1 MFPKIW
7 KTETVELL
15 DKDGK
20 ILATLNHVPGLYG
33 LSKKIHVSTFLQDY
47 IHNVTPALLAF
58 NVTLHKAIAE
68 ACSSHGISAQDLDP
82 VTMKA
87 WQERYKMAL
96 RSYNLTREDLHLA
109 AGLLRGSVLTMSNS
123 KDPIIVDQLLE

>member
-58 NVTLHKAIAE
+58 NVVLFCFVLFPLYYT
-68 ACSSHGISAQDLDP
+68 
-82 VTMKA
+82 
-87 WQERYKMAL
+87 
-96 RSYNLTREDLHLA
+96 A
-109 AGLLRGSVLTMSNS
+109 AVLIQN
-123 KDPIIVDQLLE
+123 